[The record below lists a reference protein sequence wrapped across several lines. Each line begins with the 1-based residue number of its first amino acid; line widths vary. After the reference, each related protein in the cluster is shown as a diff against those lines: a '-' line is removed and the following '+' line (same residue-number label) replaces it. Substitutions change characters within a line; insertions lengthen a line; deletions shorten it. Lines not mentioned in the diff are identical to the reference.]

1 MLATRLL
8 ERFLEDAAGSLTL
21 RCVEDPALAEPERD
35 VVRLSGWPEADEV
48 ASAELAL
55 VDRLRGGL
63 LLVRVPRYEAA
74 EPAVGHVHEPGAVDP
89 ALGHPSP
96 LVGHAEVQAC
106 FLDRIALCPAEPVAL
121 RRSAQRLDSHPA
133 RVVVGRPDAG
143 PVAVR
148 LLNGER
154 LAAQGLGHLLRF
166 VVGLRAHGRDVER
179 ADAGFHYAGRMRGS
193 RRA

>member
-21 RCVEDPALAEPERD
+21 RRVEYPPLAEPERD
-35 VVRLSGWPEADEV
+35 VVRLSRWPEADEV
-48 ASAELAL
+48 ASSEVAL
-55 VDRLRGGL
+55 VDRLCSGL

-106 FLDRIALCPAEPVAL
+106 FLDRIA
-121 RRSAQRLDSHPA
+121 
-133 RVVVGRPDAG
+133 
-143 PVAVR
+143 
-148 LLNGER
+148 
-154 LAAQGLGHLLRF
+154 
-166 VVGLRAHGRDVER
+166 
-179 ADAGFHYAGRMRGS
+179 
-193 RRA
+193 